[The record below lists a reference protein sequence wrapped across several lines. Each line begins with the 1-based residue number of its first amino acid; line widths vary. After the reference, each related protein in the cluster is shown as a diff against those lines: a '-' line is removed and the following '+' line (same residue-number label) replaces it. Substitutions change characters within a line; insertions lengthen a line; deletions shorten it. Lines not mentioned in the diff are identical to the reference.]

1 MDRYPWREKMLFMFF
16 IYLFDL
22 YSCSKKLSLR
32 DMVVLIINP
41 ARDLHNLFFR
51 AFMLTSSLKHK
62 VYQILNKRREGQSRM
77 NNPETLATLDTQTQ
91 KHNTSQETSHVLV
104 KGKESLSLF
113 KSRYLSKYEQHPIL
127 CTPNYCRES

>member
-1 MDRYPWREKMLFMFF
+1 MFF

-62 VYQILNKRREGQSRM
+62 AYQILNKRREGQSRM
-77 NNPETLATLDTQTQ
+77 DNPETLATLDTQTQ
-91 KHNTSQETSHVLV
+91 KHNTSQETSQVLV
-104 KGKESLSLF
+104 KGKELLSLF
-113 KSRYLSKYEQHPIL
+113 KSRYLSKYEQYLIL

>member
-1 MDRYPWREKMLFMFF
+1 MFV

-22 YSCSKKLSLR
+22 HSCNKRLSLR

-62 VYQILNKRREGQSRM
+62 AYQILNKRRGGQSRM
-77 NNPETLATLDTQTQ
+77 DNPETLATLDTQTQ
-91 KHNTSQETSHVLV
+91 KHNTSQETSRCLSRVRSYCLFSKAVTLV
-104 KGKESLSLF
+104 NTNNTYSCVRQTIVDNLDIPA
-113 KSRYLSKYEQHPIL
+113 QTNIT
-127 CTPNYCRES
+127 CT